1 MADINLTDMKD
12 ILNLNSSINAMPPE
26 LVSKFANL
34 ITIFK
39 TVGIIFIIYIIFLIA
54 KSIFGIIRN
63 KRIDKMYHKI
73 NEIDEKLNLL
83 IKKSPRILKKRLL
96 SSQIK
101 SNKNQKNKH

>member
-73 NEIDEKLNLL
+73 NEIIDKEIPSDTKEETSVKSDK
-83 IKKSPRILKKRLL
+83 IKQKPKK
-96 SSQIK
+96 
-101 SNKNQKNKH
+101 

>member
-1 MADINLTDMKD
+1 MKKK
-12 ILNLNSSINAMPPE
+12 
-26 LVSKFANL
+26 VVGGL
-34 ITIFK
+34 ITGFSILLLLVILSFFIDFK
-39 TVGIIFIIYIIFLIA
+39 AFSQVIYIIFLIA

>member
-39 TVGIIFIIYIIFLIA
+39 TV
-54 KSIFGIIRN
+54 
-63 KRIDKMYHKI
+63 
-73 NEIDEKLNLL
+73 E
-83 IKKSPRILKKRLL
+83 
-96 SSQIK
+96 
-101 SNKNQKNKH
+101 

>member
-39 TVGIIFIIYIIFLIA
+39 TVGIIFIIYICNSSTSNINLCLV
-54 KSIFGIIRN
+54 
-63 KRIDKMYHKI
+63 IDFYI
-73 NEIDEKLNLL
+73 
-83 IKKSPRILKKRLL
+83 
-96 SSQIK
+96 
-101 SNKNQKNKH
+101 